1 MQIGRVVGQA
11 VSTVKHPSMTGWRL
25 LIVQLLTANG
35 KEDGEPLLAIDNLG
49 ARSADLVI
57 LSGEGGAVR
66 KMMGHNNAPVRWMV
80 LGICDT
86 WAPTGR

>member
-25 LIVQLLTANG
+25 LLVQLLTADG

-49 ARSADLVI
+49 ARSARRVVICPTTAARSGKLV
-57 LSGEGGAVR
+57 GR
-66 KMMGHNNAPVRWMV
+66 KNSPVRWMV
-80 LGICDT
+80 MGIV
-86 WAPTGR
+86 